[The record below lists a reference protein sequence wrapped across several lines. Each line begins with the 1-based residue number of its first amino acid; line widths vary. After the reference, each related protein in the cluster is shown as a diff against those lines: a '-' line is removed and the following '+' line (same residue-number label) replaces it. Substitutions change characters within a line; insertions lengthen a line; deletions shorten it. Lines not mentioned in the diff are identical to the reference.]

1 MPIQLE
7 LAIKSKTSEN
17 LSTLVKILWENRK
30 LTEKNV
36 HKYEPH
42 LTVSAAKMVSL
53 PRVGRTHRI
62 SKEPIK
68 PKTIFLM
75 NA

>member
-1 MPIQLE
+1 VPIQLE
-7 LAIKSKTSEN
+7 LAIKSKTSDN
-17 LSTLVKILWENRK
+17 LSTLVKILGKNSF
-30 LTEKNV
+30 LTEKNI

-68 PKTIFLM
+68 PKTVPKT
-75 NA
+75 

>member
-17 LSTLVKILWENRK
+17 LSTLVKILRK
-30 LTEKNV
+30 NSNLTEKNV

-42 LTVSAAKMVSL
+42 LTAAKMVSL
-53 PRVGRTHRI
+53 QRVGRTHRI
-62 SKEPIK
+62 SKESIK
-68 PKTIFLM
+68 PKTVPKT
-75 NA
+75 

>member
-1 MPIQLE
+1 VPIQLE

-17 LSTLVKILWENRK
+17 LSTLVKILGKNSN

-42 LTVSAAKMVSL
+42 LTVSAAKMVFI
-53 PRVGRTHRI
+53 T
-62 SKEPIK
+62 
-68 PKTIFLM
+68 
-75 NA
+75 ACW